1 MKFSLSSLS
10 LVVALGVV
18 AFACADSQSDASEGP
33 PDGSTGLPA
42 QNDAGTIDPPAD
54 AAPDQADV
62 VVPPKVCSDQ
72 NFCHLP
78 VPAGSTLNT
87 VWGDGTGTVWTAS
100 TEGNILRFDATNG
113 WKVHQSGVGEIL
125 ALWGSGPNDV
135 WAGGDKGVY
144 RYTGTTF
151 AESVLPGTNPT
162 HVTSLWGT
170 AANDLYATGYTEN
183 DKAEQ
188 VYVLLHWNGTDWSV
202 ETTPGGIAYDRVWGH
217 AGAGVWISGYR
228 PLPPPDDLQV
238 ECVVLRRGSTDTE
251 FSEIALPKDEEYDGP
266 FFSTLGQIRGASAPT
281 STMMWIFSR
290 SLSTSPN
297 VMKGVS
303 ADNGATFTW
312 TSYREERL
320 AARPA
325 NAVYAVSANDAWAVG
340 EYGLVQRWDGT
351 EWKSQQITLTKLP
364 VTKPFRGVWATT
376 DRAYLVGVDIALEW
390 RKP

>member
-1 MKFSLSSLS
+1 MKLSLSSLV
-10 LVVALGVV
+10 LVTTLGVV
-18 AFACADSQSDASEGP
+18 AFACADSQSDATEGP
-33 PDGSTGLPA
+33 PDGSTGLPP
-42 QNDAGTIDPPAD
+42 QNDGGTTEPVVD
-54 AAPDQADV
+54 AAPEADV
-62 VVPPKVCSDQ
+62 VVPPKVCSDG

-87 VWGDGTGTVWTAS
+87 VWGDAAGTVWTAS
-100 TEGNILRFDATNG
+100 TEGKILEYQPTTG
-113 WKVHQSGVGEIL
+113 WQVHQSDVGEIL

-144 RYTGTTF
+144 RFTGTTF
-151 AESVLPGTNPT
+151 AESTLPGANPT

-188 VYVLLHWNGTDWSV
+188 NYVLLHWNGTAWSL
-202 ETTPGGIAYDRVWGH
+202 EKIPAGIAFNRVWGH
-217 AGAGVWISGYR
+217 SGAGVWLAGTR
-228 PLPPPDDLQV
+228 PMPPPDDNMTEL
-238 ECVVLRRGSTDTE
+238 VVTRRLANETD
-251 FSEIALPKDEEYDGP
+251 FSEVTLPKDVDYDGD
-266 FFSTLGQIRGASAPT
+266 FFSTLAEVRGASAP
-281 STMMWIFSR
+281 SSSLMWIFSR

-297 VMKGVS
+297 VMKGTS
-303 ADNGATFTW
+303 TDNGATFTW

-364 VTKPFRGVWATT
+364 VTKPFRGVWATA